1 MMNFSKMYL
10 RPYGNCSLICI
21 CREAGALYYAYVGKL
36 ELCIGYIYQYNI
48 RRIVGGSTGEAL
60 VLYINIIRMFVC
72 MCVRELNVRN
82 WLTGYASIVYGSTE
96 NLIRWVFKK

>member
-1 MMNFSKMYL
+1 MKNNYITFISKDIIEG
-10 RPYGNCSLICI
+10 PVPEGDQ
-21 CREAGALYYAYVGKL
+21 A
-36 ELCIGYIYQYNI
+36 
-48 RRIVGGSTGEAL
+48 TGEAL

-82 WLTGYASIVYGSTE
+82 WLTGYASIVYRSTH